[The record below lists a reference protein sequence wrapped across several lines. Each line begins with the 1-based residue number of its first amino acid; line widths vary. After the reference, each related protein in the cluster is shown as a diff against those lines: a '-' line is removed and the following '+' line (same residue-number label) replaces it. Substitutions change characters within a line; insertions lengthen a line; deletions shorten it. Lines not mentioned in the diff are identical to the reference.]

1 MRTADEEGILSSGED
16 RRMNTSD
23 NKTDIPGATRTKP
36 VMMGE
41 LAAVGVQ
48 KVCEIKWDNDII

>member
-48 KVCEIKWDNDII
+48 KVCEIK